1 MRAVPEGDLLYYE
14 VKKGRYQTLPLNYFK
29 KNENKNKEH
38 KTNNKTE
45 QKTSG

>member
-14 VKKGRYQTLPLNYFK
+14 VKMKVPIITTKITLK